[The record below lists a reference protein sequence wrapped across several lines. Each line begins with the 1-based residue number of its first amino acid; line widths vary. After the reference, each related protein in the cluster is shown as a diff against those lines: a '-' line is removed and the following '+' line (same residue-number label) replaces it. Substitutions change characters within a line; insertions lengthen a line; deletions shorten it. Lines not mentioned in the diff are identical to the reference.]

1 MAKLETKYLGLS
13 LKNPVIVSSCGLSST
28 VDKIAKLA
36 QAGAGA
42 VVLKSIFEEQ
52 IKMEAGSMLKD
63 ANYPEAQD
71 YILNYAKSN
80 ALDSYLK
87 LIEDAKKTVDIP
99 IIASINCASASEWVS
114 FAKAIEKAGADALE
128 LNVFFVPNTT
138 HEDGLH
144 YENLYIDILKAVKAK
159 VSIPV
164 VMKLGQNFS
173 NLPAF
178 VDRLK
183 GHGASG
189 VVLFNRFY
197 APDISTGDLSFTT
210 SDVLSSP
217 ADIRFPLRWTG
228 IISALVNHLD
238 ICASTGVHDG
248 QAVVKMLLAGATTVQ
263 VCSVLY
269 KNGVDY
275 LTQMVS
281 EVEAWMDQH
290 NFEELKEFRGRMS
303 YKNIPDSEVFER
315 AQFMRY
321 FSNME

>member
-1 MAKLETKYLGLS
+1 M
-13 LKNPVIVSSCGLSST
+13 
-28 VDKIAKLA
+28 
-36 QAGAGA
+36 
-42 VVLKSIFEEQ
+42 
-52 IKMEAGSMLKD
+52 
-63 ANYPEAQD
+63 
-71 YILNYAKSN
+71 YAIR
-80 ALDSYLK
+80 SYY
-87 LIEDAKKTVDIP
+87 
-99 IIASINCASASEWVS
+99 
-114 FAKAIEKAGADALE
+114 
-128 LNVFFVPNTT
+128 VPNTT

-238 ICASTGVHDG
+238 ICASTR
-248 QAVVKMLLAGATTVQ
+248 
-263 VCSVLY
+263 
-269 KNGVDY
+269 N
-275 LTQMVS
+275 
-281 EVEAWMDQH
+281 
-290 NFEELKEFRGRMS
+290 NF
-303 YKNIPDSEVFER
+303 V
-315 AQFMRY
+315 
-321 FSNME
+321 

>member
-114 FAKAIEKAGADALE
+114 FAKAIEKAGADAVITSYSIHYTKLYERKIQE
-128 LNVFFVPNTT
+128 LHLRSF
-138 HEDGLH
+138 
-144 YENLYIDILKAVKAK
+144 
-159 VSIPV
+159 PV
-164 VMKLGQNFS
+164 
-173 NLPAF
+173 
-178 VDRLK
+178 
-183 GHGASG
+183 
-189 VVLFNRFY
+189 NR
-197 APDISTGDLSFTT
+197 
-210 SDVLSSP
+210 
-217 ADIRFPLRWTG
+217 
-228 IISALVNHLD
+228 
-238 ICASTGVHDG
+238 
-248 QAVVKMLLAGATTVQ
+248 
-263 VCSVLY
+263 
-269 KNGVDY
+269 
-275 LTQMVS
+275 
-281 EVEAWMDQH
+281 
-290 NFEELKEFRGRMS
+290 
-303 YKNIPDSEVFER
+303 
-315 AQFMRY
+315 RY
-321 FSNME
+321 FFSGSVHPVSYNFV